1 MSRDSNEGKFQV
13 TKNEGVYN
21 GPNSEIESVTLS
33 AGKHSLDLLRKKVRG
48 YSIEFMDGPKWHT
61 ALKERGYPVLPTYRH
76 DSQNQTEYITDLRR
90 GGTPQVIDFC
100 NRQANYEKIHIS
112 NIEELEAE
120 VEKFINKAADDGLI
134 INEPNIFFD
143 VEISTGIAK
152 VLLGDLREMGYE
164 TGYDGPVASREE
176 VFNHNQM

>member
-90 GGTPQVIDFC
+90 GGTHQVIDFC

-112 NIEELEAE
+112 NIEELELS
-120 VEKFINKAADDGLI
+120 LI
-134 INEPNIFFD
+134 HISEP
-143 VEISTGIAK
+143 T
-152 VLLGDLREMGYE
+152 RPY
-164 TGYDGPVASREE
+164 
-176 VFNHNQM
+176 